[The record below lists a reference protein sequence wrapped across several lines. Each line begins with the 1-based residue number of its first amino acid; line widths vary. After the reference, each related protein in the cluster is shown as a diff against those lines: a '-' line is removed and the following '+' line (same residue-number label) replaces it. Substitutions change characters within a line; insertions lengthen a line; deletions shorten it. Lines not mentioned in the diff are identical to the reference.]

1 MVLLVMCKGGM
12 GCGRRGRARE
22 TEGRGKRQR
31 TLSVNHSFSNLME
44 STSSFVTTSAN
55 ESQTSANVQRPFDRV
70 PQSNS
75 IQLTHIGRRSSS
87 SMRLQSVAGKIC
99 QPDRIVTVGD
109 VLHAPFRGLYYCRGE
124 VVCLFGRRRGGS
136 RGMVSA
142 RVMVS
147 VAF

>member
-1 MVLLVMCKGGM
+1 M
-12 GCGRRGRARE
+12 E
-22 TEGRGKRQR
+22 EERGKER

-44 STSSFVTTSAN
+44 STSSFVTTS
-55 ESQTSANVQRPFDRV
+55 EDKCQTSANVQRPFDSV

-75 IQLTHIGRRSSS
+75 IQLTHIERRSKTD
-87 SMRLQSVAGKIC
+87 MRLQNVADKIC
-99 QPDRIVTVGD
+99 QLERIVVIGD
-109 VLHAPFRGLYYCRGE
+109 VLHALFRGRCYCHGE
-124 VVCLFGRRRGGS
+124 DVCLFGRRKGGS